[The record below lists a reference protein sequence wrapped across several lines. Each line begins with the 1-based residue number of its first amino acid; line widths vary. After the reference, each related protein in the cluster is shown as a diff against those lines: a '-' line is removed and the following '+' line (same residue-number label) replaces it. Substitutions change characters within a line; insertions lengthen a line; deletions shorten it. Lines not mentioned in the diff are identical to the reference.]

1 MVKAPKKVSTKTEVD
16 VAARQCTINLHKR
29 LYKVGLK
36 KRAPR
41 AVKEIMSFAKKA
53 MNTNDVRL
61 DTGLNKFVWSRGI
74 GSVPFR
80 VRVLLERK
88 RNEQEDAP
96 EPFYTLV
103 SHVNVDS
110 FAGLTTEVVDVA
122 AE

>member
-1 MVKAPKKVSTKTEVD
+1 MLASS
-16 VAARQCTINLHKR
+16 VASRI
-29 LYKVGLK
+29 YSGLK

-110 FAGLTTEVVDVA
+110 FAGTFSILSTIATGA
-122 AE
+122 ADLLPL